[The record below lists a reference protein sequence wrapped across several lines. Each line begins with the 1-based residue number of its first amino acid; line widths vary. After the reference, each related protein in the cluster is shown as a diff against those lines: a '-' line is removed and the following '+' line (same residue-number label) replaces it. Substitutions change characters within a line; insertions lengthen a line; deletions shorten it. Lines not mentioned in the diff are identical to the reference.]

1 MRLALITDDRNPQ
14 AVDAGRE
21 LTQRYRIVD
30 TTEADVAVVLG
41 GDGFMLRSLHRT
53 LGMERSIP
61 LYGLNCGTV
70 GFLMNHY
77 EAEGLVERVSEA
89 QRTVLHPLETMVCD
103 RDGAKRR
110 MLAINE
116 VALFRSSAQSSKIRI
131 RVDGEVALEQLVGD
145 GVIVATPAGSTAYNR
160 SAGGPIVPLASRLLA
175 LTPIRGWRGALLGSQ
190 ATVHLEVLDPH
201 ERPTTA
207 TADTREVTNAVEVTV
222 RERTEESLAVLFD
235 TGHGLEARILRE
247 QFKT

>member
-1 MRLALITDDRNPQ
+1 MRLALITDDRNPH

-30 TTEADVAVVLG
+30 ATEADVAVVLG

-89 QRTVLHPLETMVCD
+89 EQTVLHPLETMVRD
-103 RDGAKRR
+103 RDGGKRR
-110 MLAINE
+110 MVAINE
-116 VALFRSSAQSSKIRI
+116 VALFRTSAQSSKIRI

-160 SAGGPIVPLASRLLA
+160 SAGGPHRPARVQAPAADADCRL
-175 LTPIRGWRGALLGSQ
+175 P
-190 ATVHLEVLDPH
+190 
-201 ERPTTA
+201 PTWVA
-207 TADTREVTNAVEVTV
+207 WCAVG
-222 RERTEESLAVLFD
+222 F
-235 TGHGLEARILRE
+235 TGHSPPRGPRPPRAADDGDRGHA
-247 QFKT
+247 